1 MKNLFIN
8 ILKTSKSWSD
18 LKNSIPQ
25 DVSISG
31 KLFELFTKYYFL
43 VEPKVRDDYQHV
55 WLYNEIPASVK
66 EKLNIGS
73 IEHGA
78 DLILEDIYGNYSAVQ
93 CKFRSDEATRLSWT
107 KDKIANLFGFIPNA
121 SNYIVFT
128 NASEIDEVS
137 KTRAESFI
145 FFNIHDLFDIK
156 ENTFQSML
164 SLLESNRI
172 LPIQKY
178 SPKPHQKDA
187 IDKTVEHFKKNS
199 ENSRGQLIL
208 PCGAGKTLTAL
219 WIKESL
225 KSRNTL
231 VLVPS
236 LALLKQIKNDWA
248 EQKND
253 PYQYVCVCSDKDID
267 SNKED
272 SLVMHTYEIDSK
284 VISKPE
290 KIYEFLTTGN
300 HTAKVIFSTYQSLDK
315 IMKAIRNHSFKFDLV
330 ICDEAHRTAGAKTGL
345 FSLIHNNKNIPADKR
360 LYMTATPR
368 VTSTTLKNKIGDDVD
383 LLYDMSNPLVYGNEI
398 YRMSFKDAI
407 EKGILVDYKIIA
419 IGITDQE
426 IQKYI
431 EERRYVSESE
441 SIDEIANNFAL
452 EIVMNKYE
460 ASHAISFH
468 SRVKLAEQFCQRHKD
483 LFDYF
488 SGHVNGSQP
497 TSDRSRILND
507 FKNSEKG
514 IVSNARCLTE
524 GVDIPAIDLVYFCD
538 PKNSKIDIV
547 QAAGR
552 ALRTDHS
559 RNKTIGY
566 IVVPLFHNDKDN
578 VESAIDTGAFK
589 NVIQVIRSLA
599 DHDER
604 LQDEINQ
611 IAYGKGKKKSSK
623 IEVSFNDEESEVI
636 TLLNFKEKLRE
647 SLFDQI
653 IEKTS
658 NNWDLMYLELKTLIA
673 NNEFRY
679 QDESG
684 NVLPV
689 YKWLEGQRKKFRENK
704 LEKEQISKLLALGLN
719 LESAVLIKTWDENY
733 EALKTQIEN
742 NEFRYQDK
750 SGKVLSASTWLTR
763 QRKRYRENKL
773 EKVRIEK
780 LLALGIDLSD
790 SIKTWDE
797 NYESLKTE
805 IKNNGFR
812 PRDENGNRI
821 PIYRWLEAQKTR
833 YRKNKLENEQ
843 IEKLL
848 ALDLNLENTIVFITW
863 DENFEALKTEVR
875 NNEFRP
881 RDESGKVTPAYQWL
895 TNQRRKYRE
904 NKLGKEQID
913 KLLSLGI
920 YFENDPIKIWNDKY
934 AVLKTQI
941 ENNELRSRDEIG
953 KSSPVSTWLQHQK
966 TKYWENKLEKE
977 QIDKLLALGID
988 LERTKLDKTWDESY
1002 EDLKAQIRKNELRYK
1017 EENGKLSPVATWLQY
1032 QRKKYRENKLEKE
1045 QIDKLIAL
1053 GIDLKIDPIKVW
1065 YENYET
1071 LKTQMENNKLESGK
1085 PSPAY
1090 NWLHQQKKKYR
1101 ENKLEKEQIDK
1112 LIVLGID
1119 LEIEPV
1125 KTWDEN
1131 YEALKSLIE
1140 KNKFRAR
1147 DESGKVIPANTWLTR
1162 QKKKYRENKLEKG
1175 QIEKLK
1181 AIGVLGREVDNDE
1194 R

>member
-315 IMKAIRNHSFKFDLV
+315 IMKAIRNHSFKFDLA

-345 FSLIHNNKNIPADKR
+345 FSLIHDNKNIPADKR

-368 VTSTTLKNKIGDDVD
+368 VTSAALKNKIGDDVD
-383 LLYDMSNPLVYGNEI
+383 LLYDMGNPVVYGNEI

-426 IQKYI
+426 IQKHI

-441 SIDEIANNFAL
+441 SIDEIANNFAI

-460 ASHAISFH
+460 AYHAISFH

-483 LFDYF
+483 LFDYY

-507 FKNSEKG
+507 FKNSNKG

-559 RNKTIGY
+559 RNKTMGY
-566 IVVPLFHNDKDN
+566 IVVPLFHIDKDN

-604 LQDEINQ
+604 LHDEINQ

-658 NNWDLMYLELKTLIA
+658 NLKKLGVWDKKYEELKYYRLSNDNEPSLEA
-673 NNEFRY
+673 N
-679 QDESG
+679 SG
-684 NVLPV
+684 LFIWLKSQKSKIEKGMLPTDRIKKLNDLKFKASHTDGRQKLGVGHV
-689 YKWLEGQRKKFRENK
+689 YL
-704 LEKEQISKLLALGLN
+704 
-719 LESAVLIKTWDENY
+719 DENVWNKKY
-733 EALKTQIEN
+733 AELKEYRLSNEHDPSCRGNPDLYDWLKTQKIKIMKGTLPKGKIKKLHALDSRILPKNSPQYQPQVQETLNIDTNNDDKPYDVWNEYYDELKNKIEN
-742 NEFRYQDK
+742 NEFKAKDHNGKKTSLYVWLIRQQDLHK
-750 SGKVLSASTWLTR
+750 EGILAIDKF
-763 QRKRYRENKL
+763 QKFKL
-773 EKVRIEK
+773 I
-780 LLALGIDLSD
+780 GIDLS
-790 SIKTWDE
+790 T
-797 NYESLKTE
+797 
-805 IKNNGFR
+805 
-812 PRDENGNRI
+812 
-821 PIYRWLEAQKTR
+821 RWLFISQDVASWEEEYNKVKEYILKHKNAGLPFQKNGIPNSL
-833 YRKNKLENEQ
+833 YIWSQSQKFHYGLNKLDGNSS
-843 IEKLL
+843 K
-848 ALDLNLENTIVFITW
+848 
-863 DENFEALKTEVR
+863 
-875 NNEFRP
+875 
-881 RDESGKVTPAYQWL
+881 
-895 TNQRRKYRE
+895 
-904 NKLGKEQID
+904 
-913 KLLSLGI
+913 
-920 YFENDPIKIWNDKY
+920 IK
-934 AVLKTQI
+934 
-941 ENNELRSRDEIG
+941 
-953 KSSPVSTWLQHQK
+953 
-966 TKYWENKLEKE
+966 
-977 QIDKLLALGID
+977 
-988 LERTKLDKTWDESY
+988 
-1002 EDLKAQIRKNELRYK
+1002 
-1017 EENGKLSPVATWLQY
+1017 
-1032 QRKKYRENKLEKE
+1032 
-1045 QIDKLIAL
+1045 
-1053 GIDLKIDPIKVW
+1053 
-1065 YENYET
+1065 
-1071 LKTQMENNKLESGK
+1071 
-1085 PSPAY
+1085 
-1090 NWLHQQKKKYR
+1090 
-1101 ENKLEKEQIDK
+1101 
-1112 LIVLGID
+1112 
-1119 LEIEPV
+1119 
-1125 KTWDEN
+1125 
-1131 YEALKSLIE
+1131 
-1140 KNKFRAR
+1140 
-1147 DESGKVIPANTWLTR
+1147 
-1162 QKKKYRENKLEKG
+1162 
-1175 QIEKLK
+1175 KLK
-1181 AIGVLGREVDNDE
+1181 AIGLIKD
-1194 R
+1194 